1 MASWKTT
8 LADRMDILDEPGEI
22 VYNTVRRRE
31 KPD

>member
-8 LADRMDILDEPGEI
+8 LAEQPDILDEPGEI